1 MSPAGRILSCLLAGS
16 LLLSSTGCAT
26 INLTKIDFRSR
37 KASARNPV
45 VKIICLWEPAE
56 GTDPNGVPCHG
67 FAGQIF
73 FVTASTLS
81 VSVAG
86 DIKIYEFDNLG
97 TPEEQAK
104 PIHEFNFDSPAW
116 QRHYT
121 YGTVGPAY
129 NVFVPYMKRGVNE
142 ATCALRV
149 RYTPKD
155 GSAVVFSELTEL
167 ELLSFANTKRRV
179 RTTETTDPRVEEA
192 TPEDTTAIN
201 SLRRT
206 TTISMD
212 GKSNSNVAAKA
223 TSAGKDGVVQASH
236 QVAELT
242 DADVRIAQ
250 LEQMVRELK
259 ALQEKKPIS
268 TASPVVPAAAADPA
282 PESKPPRR
290 LDELEESVHRI
301 KPRTVNATT
310 DQRTTATPKATKPAA
325 SQATDSEEPRV
336 ATRTRPHPLDDT
348 QPVDLPLRG
357 RDVLTEATSS
367 KAVGDASTRQPSRRH
382 PLDDEESTIEKKPSR
397 KTIIRAS
404 DSNPDA
410 EQSAENSIDPFE
422 PIDTEAIETTAV
434 DDLPVIRKKLR
445 SAHP

>member
-1 MSPAGRILSCLLAGS
+1 MVMSPAGRILSCLLAGS

-155 GSAVVFSELTEL
+155 GSPVIFSELTEL
-167 ELLSFANTKRRV
+167 ELLAFAN
-179 RTTETTDPRVEEA
+179 
-192 TPEDTTAIN
+192 N
-201 SLRRT
+201 SRRRT

-268 TASPVVPAAAADPA
+268 TASPVVPAAAAEPA

-367 KAVGDASTRQPSRRH
+367 KAVGNTSTRQPSRRH

-422 PIDTEAIETTAV
+422 PIDTEVIETTAV